1 MRVDAVQKMRDG
13 PSKSAYRSRFQTA
26 AKLLWL
32 SALVVSVSGKGTI
45 KGVK

>member
-1 MRVDAVQKMRDG
+1 MKVDAVQKMRNG
-13 PSKSAYRSRFQTA
+13 PSESAYRSGFQTA

-32 SALVVSVSGKGTI
+32 SALVVSVSGKGII